1 MTLDLFEPER
11 KSALSQWFTP
21 AWIARRLALWLP
33 VASTGFVLEPSAGS
47 GELVEGLARAGWPV
61 GRIIAV
67 ELDPEWCAH
76 LRRRFPG
83 LRLIEGD
90 FLSAEVQSQIPWAE
104 IRHVL
109 TNPPYEGGLD
119 IAFLELCLGALDVDH
134 GRVVALVKTDIEYST
149 VRLPFW
155 RDLAR
160 VERRARLLERPSFGR
175 HVDGEK
181 QGGAERNYVG
191 LDIVARVFPRDPGT
205 IELVEEEAWSKT
217 DDGRVWTRAGKAAA

>member
-1 MTLDLFEPER
+1 MTLDLFEPAR

-21 AWIARRLALWLP
+21 SWIARRLALWLP
-33 VASTGFVLEPSAGS
+33 VEPTGLVLEPSAGS
-47 GELVEGLARAGWPV
+47 GELVEGLVRAGWPIE
-61 GRIIAV
+61 RIVAV

-76 LRRRFPG
+76 LRRRFPD
-83 LRLIEGD
+83 LAVIEGD
-90 FLSAEVQSQIPWAE
+90 FLGAEVQQQIEWSS

-119 IAFLELCLGALDVDH
+119 VAFLDACLNNLDVDGH
-134 GRVVALVKTDIEYST
+134 VAVLVKTDIEYSS

-160 VERRARLLERPSFGR
+160 VERRARLLERPAFGR

-191 LDIVARVFPRDPGT
+191 LDVVARVFPRDPGT
-205 IELVEEEAWSKT
+205 VETVEEEAWSRT
-217 DDGRVWTRAGKAAA
+217 DDERVWTRGGKAA